1 MGRLLAA
8 AAAASSLLLKV
19 EGTARFFAG
28 FRDVGSD
35 AGVVVDKGIDVV
47 DAISS
52 IIVILLVVSSLEEE
66 VLYRCSLPSLQSMII
81 SARLARA
88 SRPLL
93 LLQRL
98 LGIGVLDSDADIIIL
113 NTMKGVRKTF
123 EMC

>member
-28 FRDVGSD
+28 RRDVGND
-35 AGVVVDKGIDVV
+35 AGVVVDKGIGVV
-47 DAISS
+47 VAVSS
-52 IIVILLVVSSLEEE
+52 IIVILLVIVSSLEEE

-93 LLQRL
+93 LLQL
-98 LGIGVLDSDADIIIL
+98 LVGIGVLDSDADIIIL
-113 NTMKGVRKTF
+113 NIMK
-123 EMC
+123 

>member
-28 FRDVGSD
+28 RRDVGSD

-113 NTMKGVRKTF
+113 NTMTSK
-123 EMC
+123 

>member
-8 AAAASSLLLKV
+8 AAVASSLLLKA

-28 FRDVGSD
+28 LRDVGSD
-35 AGVVVDKGIDVV
+35 AGMIIEGIHVV
-47 DAISS
+47 DAVSS

-98 LGIGVLDSDADIIIL
+98 LGVGVLDSDADIIIL
-113 NTMKGVRKTF
+113 NIMK
-123 EMC
+123 